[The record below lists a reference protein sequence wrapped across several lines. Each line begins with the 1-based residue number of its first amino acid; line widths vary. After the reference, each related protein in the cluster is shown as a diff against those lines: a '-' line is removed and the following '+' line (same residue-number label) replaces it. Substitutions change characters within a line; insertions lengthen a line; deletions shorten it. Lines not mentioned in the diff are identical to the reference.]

1 MAKLITELK
10 YDDTSI
16 QSKSTLEFFR
26 FRPEMFLGALNLDS
40 NIQCMREAFTNGA
53 IDEALDVNRIY
64 PFKILLFK
72 GKDTYQFVII
82 DRGRGIAMKSLAKC
96 FTQAWTSGK
105 YDNKNGGY
113 RASSGA
119 FGCGM
124 KVVTAVSKRLTAITK
139 RMDGFAGLAVEEGV
153 QKRYEIFDPI
163 DGDPSTVGMTVIH
176 QPDNTILPMTSEFWN
191 NTEGLPRFLDML
203 DYMASFKPNIRVV
216 CMVVDH
222 LLSDKWFQQSFQD
235 QWVYLQKITGKVIF
249 ESSPTP
255 SPMDYINRKFG
266 IRSEPVWVHEFHKEV
281 DLMDDSDN
289 GGYDIMM
296 CCGPK
301 SHLHSNIVGTVNM
314 NFISRYDSSH
324 FKIVMNAFK
333 RKLKPYLDEEDDELR
348 IYFEQKYILPIYGY
362 IQILWKDASF
372 VAQTKD
378 NFICMECE
386 SVCGSHLQKECDKVP
401 DEQWELLYELIK
413 DEMYEDFAR
422 ATNRSLNL
430 SKSMKNLA
438 ASLNNDCFT
447 PCRLKDP
454 AVTELFITE
463 GDSAGN
469 WVKQAR
475 DPAFQAVLKLR
486 GKPLNAF
493 DADQAKIK
501 ANAVLQDMFRI
512 IGVSPRDTDLS
523 NMNFAKIGILADAD
537 PDGYHIVCLTL
548 GNLYKINP
556 LILQQG
562 RVFIA
567 NPPLYEMETHDSSLY
582 LRDAKAL
589 NDVRVKIYANYLD
602 IYLQVYNQRELESV
616 KAGMIPKVNREP
628 KRLTNESYRDFV
640 YVVNRIGTIIT
651 ELSNRLA
658 IEPILLEQLIHCV
671 DDMVITNLN
680 TDAIRDKLQITDCVY
695 NELANT
701 LLLIDR
707 DVETTVQLSR
717 LVSEIRGYILP
728 LLEEIHWR
736 NFDVLISTKL
746 TPTYNKT
753 PQTFYQIY
761 QIFKTID
768 SKFNMHIHKGLGST
782 PVDILK
788 VSCCDPKTRSS
799 SIITNIGDVT
809 EFYRMLGSDP
819 AARKQLIRKDLKEL
833 QVPDEFI
840 DQI

>member
-1 MAKLITELK
+1 MGKDLQN
-10 YDDTSI
+10 YTSDSI
-16 QSKSTLEFFR
+16 KTMSSLEFYR
-26 FRPEMFLGALNLDS
+26 TNASMMLGNLNLDA
-40 NIQCMREAFTNGA
+40 NIQCLLEQLTNSE
-53 IDEALDVNRIY
+53 DEIIEDRPYLI
-64 PFKILLFK
+64 KIILFK
-72 GKDTYQFVII
+72 GKDRYQFAIV
-82 DRGRGIAMKSLAKC
+82 DHGRGVPTDNDTMTRVYESS
-96 FTQAWTSGK
+96 FTSGK
-105 YDNKNGGY
+105 Y
-113 RASSGA
+113 ATSSGYNAASGRNGLGVKLTVAVSNKYISYSTRREA
-119 FGCGM
+119 FGVIRIDKG
-124 KVVTAVSKRLTAITK
+124 KRVDYQI
-139 RMDGFAGLAVEEGV
+139 M
-153 QKRYEIFDPI
+153 
-163 DGDPSTVGMTVIH
+163 PSILDASMETGTTVFLE
-176 QPDNTILPMTSEFWN
+176 PDETILELTNQFWTSP
-191 NTEGLPRFLDML
+191 EGYEKFLDIVH
-203 DYMASFKPNIRVV
+203 YHSSFKKNDFIEVHV
-216 CMVVDH
+216 IDH
-222 LLSDKWFQQSFQD
+222 LLSEKFFKQSYVEQWKFFQNVQ
-235 QWVYLQKITGKVIF
+235 GKVVF
-249 ESSPTP
+249 RTP
-255 SPMDYINRKFG
+255 PDASPMKYINEKFNITTPPLWTLNLERQIDLADDDQNG
-266 IRSEPVWVHEFHKEV
+266 AFSICLNRGKRS
-281 DLMDDSDN
+281 N
-289 GGYDIMM
+289 GASLI
-296 CCGPK
+296 
-301 SHLHSNIVGTVNM
+301 GTVNF
-314 NFISRYDSSH
+314 NVISGSTSSH
-324 FKIVMNAFK
+324 IRVLMDVLKTKIK
-333 RKLKPYLDEEDDELR
+333 QYIPEDDSEL
-348 IYFEQKYILPIYGY
+348 IVYFDQKYNLPVYGVAQV
-362 IQILWKDASF
+362 IWKGASY
-372 VAQTKD
+372 AGQTKD
-378 NFICMECE
+378 NFWNKDFENLYYHE
-386 SVCGSHLQKECDKVP
+386 LKVRCDKVP

-454 AVTELFITE
+454 TVTELFITE